1 LQSLRDYRTLLSEV
15 DQCCNRIGQRY
26 AEHIACT
33 KACSGNCC
41 RIHLSIFAV
50 EAFSL
55 AGALQ
60 KLPAEKANFI
70 KQKAREVTS
79 FGPCPLLE
87 DGACLMYDARLIICR
102 THGLPMMSEYRGTSS
117 VGYCHK
123 NFQNLSNIPD
133 DAVIDLNC
141 LNQSLKAVNRQ
152 FMDEFSGSI
161 FLHERFTIGEAL
173 LIDVYA

>member
-1 LQSLRDYRTLLSEV
+1 MQSLRDYRTLLAGV
-15 DQCCNRIGQRY
+15 DRCCNRIGQQY
-26 AEHIACT
+26 AENIVCI

-60 KLPAEKANFI
+60 ELPVEKADFI
-70 KQKAREVTS
+70 KQKARDVTS

-87 DGACLMYDARLIICR
+87 DGACLMYRARLVICR
-102 THGLPMMSEYRGTSS
+102 THGLPMLSEYRGTSS

-123 NFQNLSNIPD
+123 NFQNLSTIPD
-133 DAVIDLNC
+133 DAVIDLNR

-152 FMDEFSGSI
+152 FMDEFSESI
-161 FLHERFTIGEAL
+161 FLHERFTIAEAL
-173 LIDVYA
+173 LLDV